1 MDPNPREDAMI
12 VDEETSQPQL
22 ESVPVSSILTLASR
36 VASSQLSTLELIAK
50 SRKDY
55 ENIAVKLGNDRVQ

>member
-22 ESVPVSSILTLASR
+22 ESVPVSSILTALPVPKRRGRPSR
-36 VASSQLSTLELIAK
+36 ASSA
-50 SRKDY
+50 
-55 ENIAVKLGNDRVQ
+55 NDQREEEFLCVCGAR